1 MTTEDEPKK
10 TLWKSLVDLVNT
22 WKVVAAVFAALSMF
36 IAWNNK
42 QVVKDTISV
51 QQFNELKAAIPTKG
65 AVDTMITEAFE
76 DYDDKLNMRGQRF
89 VKEYVQPMMANDEK
103 LANDVTN
110 IQRGLREVV
119 TSQANVSKDIKE
131 GMLKKLNQDSIA
143 AENARLR
150 SELHVQDKM
159 EQILEELKKP
169 EPAPDKKKRRD
180 RVE

>member
-1 MTTEDEPKK
+1 MSTEEKPEK
-10 TLWKSLVDLVNT
+10 TLWRSAVDLVNT
-22 WKVVAAVFAALSMF
+22 WKVVLAIAGALGWF

-42 QVVKDTISV
+42 QVTRDTISV
-51 QQFNELKAAIPTKG
+51 QQFNELKASIPTKG
-65 AVDTMITEAFE
+65 AVDTMLTEAFE
-76 DYDDKLNMRGQRF
+76 DYDAKLNTKGQRF
-89 VKEYVQPMMANDEK
+89 VREYVQPMMAADEK
-103 LANDVTN
+103 LANDVAN
-110 IQRGLREVV
+110 LQRGLREVV

-131 GMLKKLNQDSIA
+131 GLLKKLNQDSIA

-159 EQILEELKKP
+159 EEILEELKKP